1 MDLSVLT
8 KVELNELFLKVN
20 NEYLSAV
27 SRPISEYIDNPKFKR
42 IREELRLITNEL
54 RRRREA
60 T

>member
-1 MDLSVLT
+1 VLN
-8 KVELNELFLKVN
+8 KVELNDLFLKVN

-54 RRRREA
+54 RRRRGA